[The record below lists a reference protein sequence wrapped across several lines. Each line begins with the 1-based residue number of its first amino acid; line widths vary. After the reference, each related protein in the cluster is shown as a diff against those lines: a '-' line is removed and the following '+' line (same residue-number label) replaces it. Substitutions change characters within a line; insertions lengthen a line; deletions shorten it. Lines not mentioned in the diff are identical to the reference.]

1 MLDKA
6 LDIDL
11 IVKYAN
17 NIAGMTLFL
26 GDKSLTS
33 SYVSTLQT
41 LNLNPSLICNDE
53 SIISNIRLDFFGSDV
68 EEYKVKSK
76 KDLDFVDEVCDNCFY
91 DSNKILKS
99 KNKTYKSRAAWK
111 VGQTTDKLT
120 PIIDSPD
127 FWEEIEHFNIY
138 KYDRKN

>member
-1 MLDKA
+1 M
-6 LDIDL
+6 
-11 IVKYAN
+11 
-17 NIAGMTLFL
+17 
-26 GDKSLTS
+26 
-33 SYVSTLQT
+33 
-41 LNLNPSLICNDE
+41 
-53 SIISNIRLDFFGSDV
+53 

-76 KDLDFVDEVCDNCFY
+76 NDLDFIDKVCDNCFY

-99 KNKTYKSRAAWK
+99 KNKTYKSKAAWK
-111 VGQTTDKLT
+111 SEQTEDKLT